1 MESSLATSRKIN
13 EFIDSYRIQCLW
25 YLSKDYY
32 PETNDDRIRLLKQIE
47 SHGDRKAFQQ
57 AKEFEKWL
65 SQNSKEQSA
74 N

>member
-1 MESSLATSRKIN
+1 MESSAATSRKIN

-25 YLSKDYY
+25 YLAKDYY
-32 PETNDDRIRLLKQIE
+32 PATNDDCIRLLKQIE

-57 AKEFEKWL
+57 AKEFEKCL
-65 SQNSKEQSA
+65 LLNSKEQSA

>member
-1 MESSLATSRKIN
+1 MESSAATSRKIN
-13 EFIDSYRIQCLW
+13 EFIDSLRVQCLW

-32 PETNDDRIRLLKQIE
+32 PATNDDCIRVLRQIE

-65 SQNSKEQSA
+65 LQNSKEQSV

>member
-1 MESSLATSRKIN
+1 MGLAATTRQKLN
-13 EFIDSYRIQCLW
+13 EFIDSYRVQCLW

-32 PETNDDRIRLLKQIE
+32 PATNDDCIRVLRQIE

-65 SQNSKEQSA
+65 LQNSSEPSA